1 MKDATLSIIALLH
14 PTVHLIKNIPEIKI
28 SFLISVFLLY
38 DMENVLTNF
47 KQKAG
52 GTFMCKRAISRSL
65 LTVSILV
72 TGIFFSV
79 PVMAYNVV
87 VDNLGGISS
96 NGSFV
101 NHVWTP
107 TGEPSNLSW
116 ADLQTEISSNNVE
129 IITNGSGTITI
140 IPVFNCTLASDR
152 QLTLTAQGGITIG
165 GINALAGTGKLNV
178 VAHATGPVSHIT
190 AGTHTNGGSFTS
202 YGTDFSSPGGGIST
216 SGGNVLLQH
225 TGTVSISGGGI
236 RTGGGSFTSYGTDFS
251 VSASALGTE
260 GGNVNLHHSGTV
272 SIIDFGVQTGGGSF
286 TSSGTDFITGGNGLL
301 TNGGNAVL
309 NHTGTVTITSIRT
322 DSGSFTS
329 SGTDLLTTSSGLQTG
344 GGNARLNHS
353 GNLNLTEGG
362 INTGGGSFTSSGTGF
377 RTEDNGL
384 RTFGGNASLTHTG
397 NLEITEGGIGT
408 DGGDLRINSSATA
421 SFSGNGVYTNGGTIL
436 VQSNGLI
443 HVNTGAGFTS
453 GPANGGDITLRSA
466 TGITLDSPVSSL
478 PGTGGVLSL
487 EGNTAAIVLNMSP
500 VLGAGNITLYVGSLQ
515 PASIPTLSEWG
526 MIIMSFILLMAA
538 LQAIRQK
545 TGFSSQ
551 A

>member
-1 MKDATLSIIALLH
+1 
-14 PTVHLIKNIPEIKI
+14 
-28 SFLISVFLLY
+28 
-38 DMENVLTNF
+38 
-47 KQKAG
+47 
-52 GTFMCKRAISRSL
+52 MCKRAISRSL

-72 TGIFFSV
+72 TGILFSV

-165 GINALAGTGKLNV
+165 GINALAGIGKLNV
-178 VAHATGPVSHIT
+178 VANATGAVSINP
-190 AGTHTNGGSFTS
+190 AGLNTNGGSFTS
-202 YGTDFSSPGGGIST
+202 YGTDFLSTGPGIT
-216 SGGNVLLQH
+216 TAGGNIVLHH
-225 TGTVSISGGGI
+225 TGTVAVNANGIHTNGGSFSSYGTDFSALGNGVVTAGGNVVLHHTGAVIMDNGGI
-236 RTGGGSFTSYGTDFS
+236 LTSNGSFTSYGTDFS
-251 VSASALGTE
+251 VNGAGLVTGE
-260 GGNVNLHHSGTV
+260 GNVNLHHTGAV
-272 SIIDFGVQTGGGSF
+272 SILGGGGIVTTNGSF
-286 TSSGTDFITGGNGLL
+286 SSWGTGFNCAAGGLH
-301 TNGGNAVL
+301 TNGGNVVL
-309 NHTGTVTITSIRT
+309 NHTGALIIT
-322 DSGSFTS
+322 D
-329 SGTDLLTTSSGLQTG
+329 
-344 GGNARLNHS
+344 A
-353 GNLNLTEGG
+353 
-362 INTGGGSFTSSGTGF
+362 
-377 RTEDNGL
+377 
-384 RTFGGNASLTHTG
+384 
-397 NLEITEGGIGT
+397 GIGT
-408 DGGDLRINSSATA
+408 NGGNIQINRCATA
-421 SFSGNGVYTNGGTIL
+421 SFSGQGVQTNGGTIR

-443 HVNTGAGFTS
+443 HVNPGTPFLS
-453 GPANGGDITLRSA
+453 GGPNNGGEITLRSV

-478 PGTGGVLSL
+478 PGTGGELFL
-487 EGNTAAIVLNMSP
+487 QGNTAAIALNMSP